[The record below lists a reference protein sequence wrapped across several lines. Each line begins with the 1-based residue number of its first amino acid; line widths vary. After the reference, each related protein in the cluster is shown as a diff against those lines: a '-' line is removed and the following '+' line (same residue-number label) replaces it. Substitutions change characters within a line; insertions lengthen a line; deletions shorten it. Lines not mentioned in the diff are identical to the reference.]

1 MTCKVRELSGFLH
14 LAFPGGKH
22 VSAYEFVQV
31 DPLSVAHARPDARP
45 AMPAAPARR
54 FALVVLPAIF
64 VLLGACDS
72 GSGGRPTVS
81 PAVFDA
87 GDTWTYDVL
96 FTQRPVETSEVDT
109 VRTATVRVRV
119 ASTDVALGPRSGLV
133 EVASFEAGSPEV
145 VSRTWYQQSPDSLV
159 AVAYNTTILGLTYDG
174 PSAAPDAALSRSVT
188 GLPLLV
194 RRRLDG
200 PPASKQAVPDT
211 VLRPEPRVVLRS
223 PLTPGTAW
231 TSFEQPFLSTRSVEQ
246 YATVETPAGRFE
258 SVEIATR
265 LPQSFPSLRW
275 SDYYTPDGL
284 VRRVVTDTLAG
295 RAPEGGQT
303 QAYVVREQY
312 DLVDFQP

>member
-1 MTCKVRELSGFLH
+1 MT
-14 LAFPGGKH
+14 
-22 VSAYEFVQV
+22 
-31 DPLSVAHARPDARP
+31 
-45 AMPAAPARR
+45 AASPRR
-54 FALVVLPAIF
+54 FALVVVPVLL

-72 GSGGRPTVS
+72 GTGGRPTVS
-81 PAVFDA
+81 PAVFEA

-119 ASTDVALGPRSGLV
+119 ETTDASLGPRSGLV
-133 EVASFEAGSPEV
+133 EVASFEAGGPDA

-159 AVAYNTTILGLTYDG
+159 AVAYNTTILGLTYDA
-174 PSAAPDAALSRSVT
+174 PSAAPGAALSRSVT

-194 RRRLDG
+194 RRRLEG
-200 PPASKQAVPDT
+200 SPAPKQTAPPDT
-211 VLRPEPRVVLRS
+211 VLRPNPRVVLRS

-231 TSFEQPFLSTRSVEQ
+231 TSFEQPILSTRSVEQ

-265 LPQSFPSLRW
+265 LPQDAPSLRW

-284 VRRVVTDTLAG
+284 VRRVVTDTLVG
-295 RAPEGGQT
+295 RAPDGDLT
-303 QAYVVREQY
+303 QPYIIREQY